1 MNDPVDLL
9 PAFNPVTDLPE
20 HFLVIMYGLRRSGK
34 TVLMKYLLSQM
45 EDRMKYSEIY
55 VICGTLDVNPDQYD
69 FIPKSA
75 QFSDVENLDY
85 RLKLIVDKQK
95 QDMKNFRE
103 KKGKLEFKKKY
114 ENASDDE
121 ASEDECPTPLKHTS
135 KSRVAAKREIVDEE
149 QYKDCDVKPVLL
161 ILDDVVSEQTVRYS
175 SYLRLLAIGGR
186 HIMISCI
193 ILSQVVAGSASVP
206 PSVRTQADTII
217 VVANPRSRVEREL
230 IAEQYLCAGNE
241 SGAKSI
247 GLNLLSKVTEVE
259 HRALVIS
266 TCAPNARAYPD
277 YCFKVGPCPYPPTP
291 DDWKMGTDE
300 QWAYQ
305 RKSKKPKSKELPNP
319 LKRHNELPM
328 NMKTGEYLRGLEDE
342 DVYW

>member
-1 MNDPVDLL
+1 MNDSVDLL
-9 PAFNPVTDLPE
+9 PGFNPVTDLPE
-20 HFLVIMYGLRRSGK
+20 NFLVIMYGLRRSGK

-45 EDRMKYSEIY
+45 EERLKHTEIY

-85 RLKLIVDKQK
+85 RLKLIVDQQK
-95 QDMKNFRE
+95 ANMKNFRE
-103 KKGKLEFKKKY
+103 KKGKIDFRKKY
-114 ENASDDE
+114 EHASESE
-121 ASEDECPTPLKHTS
+121 ASEDETPTPLKHTS
-135 KSRVAAKREIVDEE
+135 KSRVAAKREIVDAE
-149 QYKDCDVKPVLL
+149 QYKDCDVKPVLI
-161 ILDDVVSEQTVRYS
+161 ILDDVVSENAVRTS

-241 SGAKSI
+241 SNAKQI
-247 GLNLLSKVTEVE
+247 GLNLLSKTTEVE

-291 DDWKMGTDE
+291 DGWKLGTDE
-300 QWAYQ
+300 QWSYQ
-305 RKSKKPKSKELPNP
+305 RKAKKPKSKELPNP
-319 LKRHNELPM
+319 LRRHTELPM
-328 NMKTGEYLRGLEDE
+328 DMKTGEYLRGIEDE
-342 DVYW
+342 VFW

>member
-1 MNDPVDLL
+1 
-9 PAFNPVTDLPE
+9 
-20 HFLVIMYGLRRSGK
+20 
-34 TVLMKYLLSQM
+34 M

>member
-1 MNDPVDLL
+1 MNDSVDLL
-9 PAFNPVTDLPE
+9 PGFNPVTDLPE
-20 HFLVIMYGLRRSGK
+20 NFLVIMYGLRRSGK

-45 EDRMKYSEIY
+45 EERLKHTEIY

-85 RLKLIVDKQK
+85 RLKLIVDQQK
-95 QDMKNFRE
+95 ANMKNFRE
-103 KKGKLEFKKKY
+103 KKGKIDFRKKY
-114 ENASDDE
+114 EHASESE
-121 ASEDECPTPLKHTS
+121 ASEDETPTPLKHTS
-135 KSRVAAKREIVDEE
+135 KSRVAAKREIVDAE
-149 QYKDCDVKPVLL
+149 QYKDCDVKPVLI
-161 ILDDVVSEQTVRYS
+161 ILDDVVSENAVRTS

-217 VVANPRSRVEREL
+217 VVANPRSSREREL
-230 IAEQYLCAGNE
+230 IAEQYLCAGNG
-241 SGAKSI
+241 SNAKSI
-247 GLNLLSKVTEVE
+247 GLSLLSETTGVE

-291 DDWKMGTDE
+291 DGWKLGTDE
-300 QWAYQ
+300 QWSYQ
-305 RKSKKPKSKELPNP
+305 RKAKKPKSKELPNP
-319 LKRHNELPM
+319 LRRHNELAM
-328 NMKTGEYLRGLEDE
+328 DKNGEYLRGLEDE
-342 DVYW
+342 VFW

>member
-34 TVLMKYLLSQM
+34 TVLIQYRLSQM

>member
-1 MNDPVDLL
+1 MNDSADLL
-9 PAFNPVTDLPE
+9 PGFNPVTDLPE
-20 HFLVIMYGLRRSGK
+20 NFLVIMYGLRRSGK

-45 EDRMKYSEIY
+45 EERLKHTEIY

-85 RLKLIVDKQK
+85 RLKLIVDQQK
-95 QDMKNFRE
+95 ANMKNFRE
-103 KKGKLEFKKKY
+103 KKGKIDFRKKY
-114 ENASDDE
+114 EHASESE
-121 ASEDECPTPLKHTS
+121 ASEDETPTPLKHTS
-135 KSRVAAKREIVDEE
+135 KSRVAAKREIVDAE
-149 QYKDCDVKPVLL
+149 QYKDCDVKPVLI
-161 ILDDVVSEQTVRYS
+161 ILDDVVSENAVRTS

-241 SGAKSI
+241 SNAKSI
-247 GLNLLSKVTEVE
+247 GLNLLSKTTEVE

-291 DDWKMGTDE
+291 DGWKLGTDE
-300 QWAYQ
+300 QWSYQ
-305 RKSKKPKSKELPNP
+305 RKAKKPKSKELPNP
-319 LKRHNELPM
+319 LRRHAELPM
-328 NMKTGEYLRGLEDE
+328 DMKSGEYLRGQEEEL
-342 DVYW
+342 YW

>member
-1 MNDPVDLL
+1 MNDSADLL
-9 PAFNPVTDLPE
+9 PGFNPVTDLPE
-20 HFLVIMYGLRRSGK
+20 NFLVIMYGLRRSGK

-45 EDRMKYSEIY
+45 EERLKHTEIY

-85 RLKLIVDKQK
+85 RLKLIVDQQK
-95 QDMKNFRE
+95 ANMKNFRE
-103 KKGKLEFKKKY
+103 KKGKIDFRKKY
-114 ENASDDE
+114 EHASESE
-121 ASEDECPTPLKHTS
+121 ASEDETPTPLKHTS
-135 KSRVAAKREIVDEE
+135 KSRVAAKREIVDAE
-149 QYKDCDVKPVLL
+149 QYKDCDVKPVLI
-161 ILDDVVSEQTVRYS
+161 ILDDVVSENAVRTS

-241 SGAKSI
+241 SNAKSI
-247 GLNLLSKVTEVE
+247 GLNLLSKTTEVE

-291 DDWKMGTDE
+291 DGWKLGTDE
-300 QWAYQ
+300 QWSYQ
-305 RKSKKPKSKELPNP
+305 RKAKKPKSKELPNP
-319 LKRHNELPM
+319 LRRHNELAM
-328 NMKTGEYLRGLEDE
+328 DMKSGEYLRGLEDE
-342 DVYW
+342 VFW

>member
-1 MNDPVDLL
+1 MNDSVDLL
-9 PAFNPVTDLPE
+9 PEFNPDTDLPE

-45 EDRMKYSEIY
+45 EERLKHTEVY
-55 VICGTLDVNPDQYD
+55 VICSTLDVNPDQYD
-69 FIPKSA
+69 FVPKSA

-95 QDMKNFRE
+95 ADMKNYRE
-103 KKGKLEFKKKY
+103 KKGKIDFKKKY
-114 ENASDDE
+114 DNVSDDE
-121 ASEDECPTPLKHTS
+121 CSEDDTPTPLKHMS
-135 KSRVAAKREIVDEE
+135 KSRVAAKREIIDSD
-149 QYKDCDVKPVLL
+149 QYKDCDVKPVLI
-161 ILDDVVSEQTVRYS
+161 ILDDCVNENAVRTS
-175 SYLRLLAIGGR
+175 QYLRLLAIGGR

-206 PSVRTQADTII
+206 PAVRTQADTII

-230 IAEQYLCAGNE
+230 IAEQYLCAANE
-241 SGAKSI
+241 SNAKQI

-277 YCFKVGPCPYPPTP
+277 YCFRVTISY
-291 DDWKMGTDE
+291 MI
-300 QWAYQ
+300 
-305 RKSKKPKSKELPNP
+305 PNS
-319 LKRHNELPM
+319 LI
-328 NMKTGEYLRGLEDE
+328 
-342 DVYW
+342 

>member
-1 MNDPVDLL
+1 MNDSVDLL

-121 ASEDECPTPLKHTS
+121 ASEDECPTPLKHIS

-161 ILDDVVSEQTVRYS
+161 ILDDVVSEQAVRNS

-291 DDWKMGTDE
+291 DGWKMGTDE

-342 DVYW
+342 EVYW

>member
-1 MNDPVDLL
+1 MNDSVDLL
-9 PAFNPVTDLPE
+9 PGFNPVTDLPE
-20 HFLVIMYGLRRSGK
+20 NFLVIMYGLRRSGK

-45 EDRMKYSEIY
+45 EERLKHTEIY

-85 RLKLIVDKQK
+85 RLKLIVDQQK
-95 QDMKNFRE
+95 ANMKNFRE
-103 KKGKLEFKKKY
+103 KKGKIDFRKKY
-114 ENASDDE
+114 EHASESE
-121 ASEDECPTPLKHTS
+121 ASEDETPSPLKHIS
-135 KSRVAAKREIVDEE
+135 KSRVAAKREIVDAE
-149 QYKDCDVKPVLL
+149 QYKDCDVKPVLI
-161 ILDDVVSEQTVRYS
+161 ILDDVVSENAVRTS

-241 SGAKSI
+241 SNAKSI
-247 GLNLLSKVTEVE
+247 GLNLLSKTTEVE

-291 DDWKMGTDE
+291 DGWKLGTDE
-300 QWAYQ
+300 QWSYQ
-305 RKSKKPKSKELPNP
+305 RKAKKPKSKELPNP
-319 LKRHNELPM
+319 LRRHTELPM
-328 NMKTGEYLRGLEDE
+328 DMKTGDYLRGQEEEL
-342 DVYW
+342 YW

>member
-1 MNDPVDLL
+1 MNDSVDLL
-9 PAFNPVTDLPE
+9 PGFNPVTDLPE
-20 HFLVIMYGLRRSGK
+20 NFLVIMYGLRRSGK

-45 EDRMKYSEIY
+45 EERLKHTEIY
-55 VICGTLDVNPDQYD
+55 VICGTLDVNPGQYD

-95 QDMKNFRE
+95 ADMKNFRE
-103 KKGKLEFKKKY
+103 KKGKIDFKKKY
-114 ENASDDE
+114 EHASESE

-135 KSRVAAKREIVDEE
+135 KSRVAAKREIIDSD

-161 ILDDVVSEQTVRYS
+161 ILDDVVSENAVRTS

-241 SGAKSI
+241 SNAKSI
-247 GLNLLSKVTEVE
+247 GLNLLSKTTEVE

-291 DDWKMGTDE
+291 DGWKLGTDE
-300 QWAYQ
+300 QWSYQ
-305 RKSKKPKSKELPNP
+305 RKAKKPKSKELPNP
-319 LKRHNELPM
+319 LRRHTELPM
-328 NMKTGEYLRGLEDE
+328 DMKTGDYLRGIEDE
-342 DVYW
+342 VFW

>member
-1 MNDPVDLL
+1 MNDSADLL
-9 PAFNPVTDLPE
+9 PGFNPVTDLPE
-20 HFLVIMYGLRRSGK
+20 NFLVIMYGLRRSGK

-45 EDRMKYSEIY
+45 EERLKHTEIY

-85 RLKLIVDKQK
+85 RLKLIVDQQK
-95 QDMKNFRE
+95 ANMKNFRE
-103 KKGKLEFKKKY
+103 KKGKIDFRKKY
-114 ENASDDE
+114 EHASESE
-121 ASEDECPTPLKHTS
+121 ASEDETPTPLKHTS
-135 KSRVAAKREIVDEE
+135 KSRVAAKREIVDAE
-149 QYKDCDVKPVLL
+149 QYKDCDVKPVLI
-161 ILDDVVSEQTVRYS
+161 ILDDVVSENAVRTS

-241 SGAKSI
+241 SNAKSI
-247 GLNLLSKVTEVE
+247 GLNLLSKTTEVE

-291 DDWKMGTDE
+291 DGWKLGTDE
-300 QWAYQ
+300 QWSYQ
-305 RKSKKPKSKELPNP
+305 RKAKKPKSKELPNP
-319 LKRHNELPM
+319 LRRHTELPM
-328 NMKTGEYLRGLEDE
+328 DMKTGDYLRGIEDE
-342 DVYW
+342 VFW

>member
-121 ASEDECPTPLKHTS
+121 ASEDECPTPLKHAS

-161 ILDDVVSEQTVRYS
+161 ILDDVVSEQTVRNS

-206 PSVRTQADTII
+206 PSVRTQVDTII

-291 DDWKMGTDE
+291 DGWKMGTDE

-328 NMKTGEYLRGLEDE
+328 DMRSGEYLRGLEDE
-342 DVYW
+342 VFW

>member
-1 MNDPVDLL
+1 MNDSVDLL

-161 ILDDVVSEQTVRYS
+161 ILDDVVSEQAVRNS

-291 DDWKMGTDE
+291 DGWKMGTDE

-328 NMKTGEYLRGLEDE
+328 NMKTGDYLRGLEDE
-342 DVYW
+342 EVYW